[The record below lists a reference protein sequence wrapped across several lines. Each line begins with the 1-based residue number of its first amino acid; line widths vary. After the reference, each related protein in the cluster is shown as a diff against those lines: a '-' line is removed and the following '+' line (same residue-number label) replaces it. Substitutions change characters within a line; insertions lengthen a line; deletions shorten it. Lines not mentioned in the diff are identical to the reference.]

1 MWIADVSIRRPVFA
15 VMMIGS
21 LVVLG
26 LLGFTNLGVDLFPK
40 VEFPY
45 VSVTTRLE
53 GASPETVETEI
64 TDILEGY
71 VNNISGIER
80 LRSSSS
86 EGLSQITIEFK
97 LEENADL
104 KAQEVRDKVALAR
117 SELPQETEPSAVE
130 KVDPDAAPILS
141 VLVSGDTDIR
151 SLSGF
156 ADDVVRERLQRI
168 QGVGSINLVGDRERE
183 IRVWLDAQRM
193 RAMAV
198 TADDVVRA
206 IEAEH
211 AELPGGRM
219 ELSSSLIELGV
230 RTDAEA
236 EDTTELADLV
246 IRFNDNAPP
255 TRLRDVALVED
266 GLEDERS
273 YAILDGQRGVA
284 LEVRRQSGLN
294 TVEVAR
300 RVRTAVS
307 ELRESA
313 PQGVSITTTR
323 DISRFIESSVADV
336 TKELQIAML
345 LVVMI
350 TFFFLLSWRAT
361 LIVATAIPTSL
372 IATFFVFDLA
382 GITLNILTLLALT
395 VAIGLLVDDAIVVV
409 EAIQKD
415 VNEGKPAAQA
425 ASEATRRVSLA
436 VLAGTFA
443 TLAVFVPI
451 AFMEGVVGQFFRDY
465 GLAIVFSVSVSL
477 LVALTLSPMLCSRY
491 LTAHDPDSS
500 GHVLSTLERF
510 HEWMAQAYAAVI
522 RAAMRWRYL
531 VILLAI
537 GSVYLG
543 ALIAAQVPGGFT
555 SKADRSEFQGQV
567 ELPPGTAIEES
578 KSRAHALN
586 RALSAV
592 PHVQS
597 VFVTVGAGAA
607 GEPSRIDVYGTLTP
621 KQARDVGQFEVMD
634 DVREA
639 AHQVVPNARTIN
651 IAEVPWVSG
660 GGLSTADIELV
671 LQSADLDV
679 TRQYSERLAA
689 VLGSMAGLSDVRSGF
704 EPGRPE
710 LVLDVRRDRAGDLGV
725 SARGIAATSR
735 ALIGGVEAGTYEHLG
750 SRYDIRVRLRDA
762 DRSDVEQ
769 IEQMQV
775 RTARGQLVD
784 LASVVDLKFR
794 SGPARIERQD
804 RTRKISVFANAA
816 SGTALGDATA
826 IVERA
831 LAEMPPPDGVSIV
844 FEGQVRRMRETGS
857 AIGMAFLL
865 AVIALYI
872 VLASQFDSF
881 TQPLVIMLSAPL
893 CFSGAFAGLYLTGHE
908 MSLFAQIGLV
918 ALMGIVMKNGIL
930 LVDRAN
936 QLRATG
942 LNPAEAMA
950 AAGPERLRP
959 VLMTAFAAVFGMV
972 PVALSGADGSEWRN
986 AMGALMIGGL
996 ASSTLLTLLVVP
1008 AAYVIGPDFSAA
1020 LQRARKLGA
1029 NSKHWLKTSSQ
1040 TST

>member
-53 GASPETVETEI
+53 GASPETVETEV
-64 TDILEGY
+64 TDVLEGY

-117 SELPQETEPSAVE
+117 SELPQEAEPSVVE

-141 VLVSGDTDIR
+141 VLVSGDVDIR
-151 SLSGF
+151 SLSSF
-156 ADDVVRERLQRI
+156 ADDVLRERLQRI

-193 RAMAV
+193 RATAV
-198 TADDVVRA
+198 TAEDVVRA
-206 IEAEH
+206 IETEH

-219 ELSSSLIELGV
+219 ELSSSAIELGV

-236 EDTTELADLV
+236 ETTIELGDLV
-246 IRFNDNAPP
+246 VRFNNNAPP
-255 TRLRDVALVED
+255 TRLGDVARVED

-300 RVRTAVS
+300 RVRAAVA

-313 PQGVSITTTR
+313 PQGVNITITR
-323 DISRFIESSVADV
+323 DISRFIESSVAEV
-336 TKELQIAML
+336 TKELQIAMI

-415 VNEGKPAAQA
+415 VNDGIPADQA
-425 ASEATRRVSLA
+425 AAAATRRVSLA

-477 LVALTLSPMLCSRY
+477 LVALTLSPMLCSRF
-491 LTAHDPDSS
+491 LTAHDPGAS
-500 GHVLSTLERF
+500 GRILSRLERF
-510 HEWMAQAYAAVI
+510 HDWMARAYAAVI
-522 RAAMRWRYL
+522 LAAMRWRYL
-531 VILLAI
+531 VMLFAI
-537 GSVYLG
+537 GSVYIG
-543 ALIAAQVPGGFT
+543 ILIAAQVPGGFT

-567 ELPPGTAIEES
+567 ELPPGTAVAVS
-578 KSRAHALN
+578 KSKAHELN
-586 RALSAV
+586 RALNAV
-592 PHVQS
+592 PHVES

-607 GEPSRIDVYGTLTP
+607 GEPNRIDIYGTLTP

-634 DVREA
+634 DVRVA
-639 AHQVVPNARTIN
+639 AHEVVPEARTIN
-651 IAEVPWVSG
+651 IAEVPWISG
-660 GGLSTADIELV
+660 GGLSTADIEIV
-671 LQSADLDV
+671 LQSADLDLI
-679 TRQYSERLAA
+679 RQYSERLVAA
-689 VLGSMAGLSDVRSGF
+689 LGSKAGLSDVRSGF

-725 SARGIAATSR
+725 SARGIATTSR

-750 SRYDIRVRLRDA
+750 SRYDITVRLREA
-762 DRSDVEQ
+762 DRSNVEQ

-775 RTARGQLVD
+775 RTARGTLMDLTSLVD
-784 LASVVDLKFR
+784 AHLR

-804 RTRKISVFANAA
+804 RSRKISVFANAA
-816 SGTALGDATA
+816 SGTALGDATT

-831 LAEMPPPDGVSIV
+831 MADVPPPAGVSVV

-893 CFSGAFAGLYLTGHE
+893 CFSGAFAGLYLAGQE

-936 QLRATG
+936 QLRAGG
-942 LNPAEAMA
+942 LKAAEAMA

-959 VLMTAFAAVFGMV
+959 VLMTALAAVFGML
-972 PVALSGADGSEWRN
+972 PVALSAADGSEWRN

-1008 AAYVIGPDFSAA
+1008 AAYVIGPDVEALFRSGKQAFSATKEWMKSRLA
-1020 LQRARKLGA
+1020 FL
-1029 NSKHWLKTSSQ
+1029 
-1040 TST
+1040 

>member
-117 SELPQETEPSAVE
+117 SELPQETEPSVVE

-219 ELSSSLIELGV
+219 ELASSLIELGV

-300 RVRTAVS
+300 RVRTAVG

-382 GITLNILTLLALT
+382 GIM
-395 VAIGLLVDDAIVVV
+395 VDDAIVVV

-510 HEWMAQAYAAVI
+510 HDWMAEAYAAVV

-578 KSRAHALN
+578 KSRAHELN

-592 PHVQS
+592 THVQS

-607 GEPSRIDVYGTLTP
+607 GEPSRMYQMPAQSTLRKFLGFP
-621 KQARDVGQFEVMD
+621 G
-634 DVREA
+634 
-639 AHQVVPNARTIN
+639 
-651 IAEVPWVSG
+651 
-660 GGLSTADIELV
+660 AD
-671 LQSADLDV
+671 S
-679 TRQYSERLAA
+679 
-689 VLGSMAGLSDVRSGF
+689 
-704 EPGRPE
+704 PRPI
-710 LVLDVRRDRAGDLGV
+710 
-725 SARGIAATSR
+725 SS
-735 ALIGGVEAGTYEHLG
+735 
-750 SRYDIRVRLRDA
+750 SCCRVR
-762 DRSDVEQ
+762 
-769 IEQMQV
+769 I
-775 RTARGQLVD
+775 
-784 LASVVDLKFR
+784 
-794 SGPARIERQD
+794 
-804 RTRKISVFANAA
+804 
-816 SGTALGDATA
+816 
-826 IVERA
+826 
-831 LAEMPPPDGVSIV
+831 
-844 FEGQVRRMRETGS
+844 
-857 AIGMAFLL
+857 
-865 AVIALYI
+865 
-872 VLASQFDSF
+872 
-881 TQPLVIMLSAPL
+881 
-893 CFSGAFAGLYLTGHE
+893 
-908 MSLFAQIGLV
+908 
-918 ALMGIVMKNGIL
+918 
-930 LVDRAN
+930 
-936 QLRATG
+936 
-942 LNPAEAMA
+942 
-950 AAGPERLRP
+950 
-959 VLMTAFAAVFGMV
+959 
-972 PVALSGADGSEWRN
+972 
-986 AMGALMIGGL
+986 
-996 ASSTLLTLLVVP
+996 
-1008 AAYVIGPDFSAA
+1008 
-1020 LQRARKLGA
+1020 
-1029 NSKHWLKTSSQ
+1029 
-1040 TST
+1040 